1 MANINSYYLYQKYE
15 KRGDQPWIP
24 LDVYSVDGD
33 GTMPLVVKEHGSDSC
48 PVIPDGTDD
57 YAYTEWRSADGY
69 MCDDGTKYARERRYV
84 SNDNV
89 NWTATDIYR
98 ITDTVIQYNSTD
110 CGYSED
116 VEEYDCD
123 KWEVVANDYI
133 CNEGNKCQKLR
144 KYVRVCNDCD
154 NCNSSWVATDIYQI
168 GETVIEY
175 NSNDCGYTASTE
187 EYRWV
192 NVGYVCVGN
201 DKCYRQQ
208 KQVSY
213 TYGDTWEN
221 LSEYR
226 TGDVYQKDSADC
238 TITPVIYRWVN
249 LNPSQDYYCDGTIK
263 YYKQQC
269 QKSYDSGNTWVNETP
284 PQYRKGSI
292 ADASSVDCGATP
304 PTGETLI
311 RWVQMADT
319 VCVED
324 YKLKIIN
331 NKTLSETI
339 IPCNGSSALTNNEV
353 WGNTDA
359 SDTSTTHS
367 YTFYVGSCVKK
378 IDESCFAYSNY
389 VSNIDIFVYVPN
401 TITKIEA
408 ASFSNHYLQK
418 TYFRL
423 LDLQNVEQPTYFNRD
438 GYIFA
443 GNDALKSVGGVGSGA
458 DVEIPSH
465 WDTIPEGMFFACRGI
480 ESIEIPSY
488 IKNIG
493 TGGRFDIEHFANCIN
508 VKNLVIN
515 EGVELISDDAFQW
528 CGMPSVVRIPDS
540 VREIKSHAFDAHS
553 DYTNGHRTNF
563 AREIIVGSGCTS
575 IGYCA
580 FSQCEIISAGFP
592 SWTITIVNDYLERL
606 TIYAT
611 TPPDLPY
618 GGIFLSDFYPSSV
631 SLSDLKVKIYVPSGS
646 LNAYKTAWNNYA
658 SIIYPI

>member
-1 MANINSYYLYQKYE
+1 MANVNSYYLYQKYE

-33 GTMPLVVKEHGSDSC
+33 GTMPLVLKEHSSDSC

-110 CGYSED
+110 CGYSEA
-116 VEEYDCD
+116 VEEYNCE

-144 KYVRVCNDCD
+144 KYVRACNDCD

-249 LNPSQDYYCDGTIK
+249 LNPSQDYYCDGTTK
-263 YYKQQC
+263 YYKQQY
-269 QKSYDSGNTWVNETP
+269 QKSYDNGLTWVSEVP

-292 ADASSVDCGATP
+292 AEEFSVDCGF
-304 PTGETLI
+304 TGQTVY
-311 RWVQMADT
+311 RWVQT
-319 VCVED
+319 
-324 YKLKIIN
+324 
-331 NKTLSETI
+331 
-339 IPCNGSSALTNNEV
+339 
-353 WGNTDA
+353 
-359 SDTSTTHS
+359 SDTMCLSIPDGKFELALNDSSVVTAACDS
-367 YTFYVGSCVKK
+367 YSSITS
-378 IDESCFAYSNY
+378 DDTSAYLTRI
-389 VSNIDIFVYVPN
+389 VSV
-401 TITKIEA
+401 
-408 ASFSNHYLQK
+408 
-418 TYFRL
+418 
-423 LDLQNVEQPTYFNRD
+423 
-438 GYIFA
+438 
-443 GNDALKSVGGVGSGA
+443 
-458 DVEIPSH
+458 
-465 WDTIPEGMFFACRGI
+465 
-480 ESIEIPSY
+480 
-488 IKNIG
+488 NIG
-493 TGGRFDIEHFANCIN
+493 ECVTTIG
-508 VKNLVIN
+508 KNAFSFLQYP
-515 EGVELISDDAFQW
+515 DDTSIIT
-528 CGMPSVVRIPDS
+528 SVTIPDS
-540 VREIKSHAFDAHS
+540 VTVIGENAFVDCSRLTNLKLPNSLQYVGMNSFAHCLS
-553 DYTNGHRTNF
+553 AFTHLVIPDSVISIGNTAFLINASTYRTDTLT
-563 AREIIVGSGCTS
+563 AITIGSGVTYIGSTAFGGRNVQSVTIHAVNPPS
-575 IGYCA
+575 IGSYA
-580 FSQCEIISAGFP
+580 FLNTNNCP
-592 SWTITIVNDYLERL
+592 
-606 TIYAT
+606 
-611 TPPDLPY
+611 
-618 GGIFLSDFYPSSV
+618 
-631 SLSDLKVKIYVPSGS
+631 IYVPPESVE
-646 LNAYKTAWNNYA
+646 AYKSAWSGDPPFRDYA
-658 SIIYPI
+658 DRIFPIT

>member
-1 MANINSYYLYQKYE
+1 MANVNSYYLYQKYE

-33 GTMPLVVKEHGSDSC
+33 GTMPLVLKEHGSDSC

-57 YAYTEWRSADGY
+57 YAYTEWRSVDGY

-133 CNEGNKCQKLR
+133 CNDGNKCQKLR
-144 KYVRVCNDCD
+144 KYVRACNDCD

-249 LNPSQDYYCDGTIK
+249 LNPSQDYYCDGTTK
-263 YYKQQC
+263 YYKQQY
-269 QKSYDSGNTWVNETP
+269 QKSYDNGLTWVSEVP
-284 PQYRKGSI
+284 PQYRKGDI
-292 ADASSVDCGATP
+292 AEVLSVDCGY
-304 PTGETLI
+304 TGQTMY
-311 RWVQMADT
+311 RWVQTSDT
-319 VCVED
+319 ICVSAPAFD
-324 YKLKIIN
+324 GKFKLTLNDSSVVTAACDSTSSITENEISTYLNSIVMIEIGECTTSIGANAFN
-331 NKTLSETI
+331 NCRNLPSVTI
-339 IPCNGSSALTNNEV
+339 PDSVTTIGASAFEQCPSLTSVTIGSGVTNIGNYAFENCNILTSVTCLATNPPALGSSALY
-353 WGNTDA
+353 NT
-359 SDTSTTHS
+359 SS
-367 YTFYVGSCVKK
+367 
-378 IDESCFAYSNY
+378 
-389 VSNIDIFVYVPN
+389 
-401 TITKIEA
+401 
-408 ASFSNHYLQK
+408 
-418 TYFRL
+418 
-423 LDLQNVEQPTYFNRD
+423 
-438 GYIFA
+438 
-443 GNDALKSVGGVGSGA
+443 
-458 DVEIPSH
+458 
-465 WDTIPEGMFFACRGI
+465 
-480 ESIEIPSY
+480 
-488 IKNIG
+488 
-493 TGGRFDIEHFANCIN
+493 
-508 VKNLVIN
+508 NLVI
-515 EGVELISDDAFQW
+515 
-528 CGMPSVVRIPDS
+528 
-540 VREIKSHAFDAHS
+540 
-553 DYTNGHRTNF
+553 
-563 AREIIVGSGCTS
+563 
-575 IGYCA
+575 
-580 FSQCEIISAGFP
+580 
-592 SWTITIVNDYLERL
+592 
-606 TIYAT
+606 
-611 TPPDLPY
+611 
-618 GGIFLSDFYPSSV
+618 
-631 SLSDLKVKIYVPSGS
+631 YVPAESV
-646 LNAYKTAWNNYA
+646 NTYKNSNDWWYYA
-658 SIIYPI
+658 NIIQPIT

>member
-33 GTMPLVVKEHGSDSC
+33 GTMPLVLKEHGSDSC

-249 LNPSQDYYCDGTIK
+249 LNPSQDYYCDGTTK
-263 YYKQQC
+263 YYKQQY
-269 QKSYDSGNTWVNETP
+269 QKSYNNGLTWVSEIPPKYQWGDVYETESTDCGYIPPEYRVVSTATTCVGYDKHQLNEYQRSDDGGESWYTVSATSGSLIETNSIDCGYPSSASSEYFSFVALESGYFTYSDYKMAWENGTNSFSYSLDSGATWNSCQFHNDNLTGSTP
-284 PQYRKGSI
+284 TVQSGDVVMWKG
-292 ADASSVDCGATP
+292 TP
-304 PTGETLI
+304 SNRREHG
-311 RWVQMADT
+311 
-319 VCVED
+319 
-324 YKLKIIN
+324 IIN
-331 NKTLSETI
+331 FNSTCRFNVKGNAMSLI
-339 IPCNGSSALTNNEV
+339 YGDNFNGQTN
-353 WGNTDA
+353 
-359 SDTSTTHS
+359 
-367 YTFYVGSCVKK
+367 
-378 IDESCFAYSNY
+378 
-389 VSNIDIFVYVPN
+389 
-401 TITKIEA
+401 
-408 ASFSNHYLQK
+408 
-418 TYFRL
+418 
-423 LDLQNVEQPTYFNRD
+423 LQNYTLTQLF
-438 GYIFA
+438 
-443 GNDALKSVGGVGSGA
+443 SG
-458 DVEIPSH
+458 
-465 WDTIPEGMFFACRGI
+465 
-480 ESIEIPSY
+480 
-488 IKNIG
+488 
-493 TGGRFDIEHFANCIN
+493 
-508 VKNLVIN
+508 LN
-515 EGVELISDDAFQW
+515 EGPATKLVSAKELVLPA
-528 CGMPSVVRIPDS
+528 
-540 VREIKSHAFDAHS
+540 
-553 DYTNGHRTNF
+553 TNF
-563 AREIIVGSGCTS
+563 KGTAYLDVYFGCYAFMFSGCTS
-575 IGYCA
+575 LVEAPTILPAMDLTAYGITSACYQGMFQDCTSLTKSPILPATTIPRGRYSLAGAYAYMFNGCTSLSSITCLATNGIGGSDNEPTRIWVEGVSPNGIFYKSPNA
-580 FSQCEIISAGFP
+580 TN
-592 SWTITIVNDYLERL
+592 WTRGDYGIPNGWTIVNY
-606 TIYAT
+606 T
-611 TPPDLPY
+611 
-618 GGIFLSDFYPSSV
+618 S
-631 SLSDLKVKIYVPSGS
+631 
-646 LNAYKTAWNNYA
+646 
-658 SIIYPI
+658 